1 MSWMQELQADW
12 VEDHPAIQTDETL
25 VSYGQLRERVA
36 RAAGWLR
43 AHGVA
48 PGETVALQTPR
59 CLAFLEVHLA
69 ALGLG
74 VCTLP
79 LNPDYTAEEVSYIL
93 QDARPRL
100 AVLLPAT
107 LDRLPAL
114 KPHLTRISSA
124 GLRAELDASIPCD
137 PAVTLPPAQPAVL
150 LYTSGTT
157 GKPKGALLS
166 HDNLRA
172 TVRALHEAWGMSRD
186 DRLLHALP
194 LFHVHGLFAAQ
205 HLALLSGCT
214 TRWLPRFDADRVL
227 RTLHT
232 EDMTVFMGV
241 PTFYA
246 RLLALPPEAQRD
258 LSAMRLLTSGSAP
271 LPARDHTRFQERYGH
286 GIVERYGM
294 TEVGL
299 VLSNP
304 LHGERRPGTVGLP
317 LPGVRARIVDS
328 SGSDVEPGTVGEL
341 LIAGPSV
348 FAGYLNRPDKTAEAL
363 RDGFMHTGD
372 LACRDERGYYCIVG
386 RSKDMIISGG
396 LNVYPSEV
404 EAALLEHPAVAQA
417 AVVGVDDP
425 DFGERV
431 VASIVARTGRT
442 SDGVMG
448 WLRERLAAYKC
459 PKAIR
464 TLDALPRNA
473 MGKVQKEQL
482 RAEWRLP
489 ELRAARPD
497 EVEEIVRWNLDMARE
512 TEGLEL
518 DRSTVER
525 GVLAALQGVLGT
537 RFYRVDRAGQSIGQ
551 CMITREWSD
560 WRDAEVWWFQSVYV
574 PPAWRR
580 RAVFRFIY
588 ESVRDRAA
596 AEGAAGLRLY
606 VDHRNHTAQ
615 QAYRA
620 LGMSDGHYA
629 FFEQLFDEPGPPTP
643 RG

>member
-1 MSWMQELQADW
+1 MSWMLELQANWID
-12 VEDHPAIQTDETL
+12 EHPAIQTDEDL
-25 VSYGQLRERVA
+25 VTYGQLRERVA
-36 RAAGWLR
+36 RAAGWLQ
-43 AHGVA
+43 AQGVT
-48 PGETVALQTPR
+48 PGQSIALQTPR

-79 LNPDYTAEEVSYIL
+79 LNPAYTREEIAYIL
-93 QDARPRL
+93 RDAKPRL
-100 AVLLPAT
+100 AVLLPHN
-107 LDRLPAL
+107 LDNLPAL
-114 KPHLTRISSA
+114 EAAFTPISAA
-124 GLRAELDASIPCD
+124 GLRAALDDSNPCE
-137 PAVTLPPAQPAVL
+137 PATTLPPSQPAVL

-172 TVRALHEAWGMSRD
+172 TVRALHEAWGMSPD

-214 TRWLPRFDADRVL
+214 TRWLPRFDPERVL
-227 RTLHT
+227 HTLHA
-232 EDMTVFMGV
+232 ERMTVFMGV
-241 PTFYA
+241 PTFYS
-246 RLLALPPEAQRD
+246 RLLGLPPQAHRD
-258 LSAMRLLTSGSAP
+258 LSCMRLFTSGSAP
-271 LPARDHTRFQERYGH
+271 LPARDHARFHQRYGH
-286 GIVERYGM
+286 AIVERYGM
-294 TEVGL
+294 TEIGL

-317 LPGVRARIVDS
+317 LPGVRAKIVDS
-328 SGSDVEPGTVGEL
+328 GGSQVEHGAVGEL

-348 FAGYLNRPDKTAEAL
+348 FDGYLNRPDKTAEVL
-363 RDGFMHTGD
+363 REGFMHTGD
-372 LACRDERGYYCIVG
+372 LARRDERGYYCIVG
-386 RSKDMIISGG
+386 RSNDMIISGG

-431 VASIVARTGRT
+431 VASIVAASEGPP
-442 SDGVMG
+442 DGLMG

-459 PKAIR
+459 PKAVR
-464 TLDALPRNA
+464 TIDALPRNA
-473 MGKVQKEQL
+473 MGKVQKAQL
-482 RAEWRLP
+482 RAVWSEP

-497 EVEEIVRWNLDMARE
+497 EIEEIVDWNLAMARE

-525 GVLAALQGVLGT
+525 GVRAAVEGVLGT

-551 CMITREWSD
+551 CMVTREWSD
-560 WRDAEVWWFQSVYV
+560 WRNAEIWWFQSVYV

-588 ESVRDRAA
+588 TSVRDRAA
-596 AEGAAGLRLY
+596 VEGAAGLRLY

-615 QAYRA
+615 KAYRA

-629 FFEQLFDEPGPPTP
+629 FFEQLFDEPGSLGPDD
-643 RG
+643 